1 MIGDVVDK
9 MYLLGGWRVVE
20 LIETIEIVQ
29 AADGKR

>member
-9 MYLLGGWRVVE
+9 MYLLGAWRVVE